1 MIKKLDE
8 LYYEVERLINNI
20 DFNKLWPNF
29 KRLKFALYNQNEC
42 FFNGNYIPKTNQFL
56 GNTSI
61 KYNDEYIAIWNVIEN
76 IEPKILV
83 SKMIHEMFHGFQN
96 INNESR
102 FPDEI
107 KLIYEYKYIDENLSI
122 KLKENEIINNLLS
135 GFNQSKFN
143 ELLNL
148 RKYRSV
154 KFNTEFTYEI
164 MIEQIEGTA
173 NYIELKVLNQLDN
186 ELYNDKLNALKK
198 AIVNPNR
205 LIPIRIISYDIG
217 ALLIK
222 LLMDYQINFDR
233 GFSHIPIAQELIE
246 DSVFNDL
253 KINNNMQ
260 VVIDS
265 YYQRGLR
272 IISESINHN
281 DIVMD
286 GYEDLLGFNVYNA
299 FYKDGYII
307 SRYFVMYGSK
317 ESPSILYGDF
327 IIESKEKG
335 KVTKIYKLKS

>member
-8 LYYEVERLINNI
+8 LYYEVESLINKI
-20 DFNKLWPNF
+20 DFNKIWPNF

-76 IEPKILV
+76 IEPKILA
-83 SKMIHEMFHGFQN
+83 SKMIHEMFHGFQY

-107 KLIYEYKYIDENLSI
+107 KSIYEYKYIDENLSI
-122 KLKENEIINNLLS
+122 KLKENEIINDLLS
-135 GFNQSKFN
+135 VFNQSKFN

-154 KFNTEFTYEI
+154 KFNTEFTYEV

-173 NYIELKVLNQLDN
+173 NYIELNVLYQLDN

-217 ALLIK
+217 VLFIK
-222 LLMDYQINFDR
+222 LLMDYQINFDK

-265 YYQRGLR
+265 YYQRGLK
-272 IISESINHN
+272 IINDSIDHN
-281 DIVMD
+281 DIIMD

-299 FYKDGYII
+299 FFKDGYII

-317 ESPSILYGDF
+317 ENPSILYGDF
-327 IIESKEKG
+327 VIESKEKG